1 MRRLILTLVA
11 VLTPAAAAYAQT
23 PAPTTGATPPA
34 ATVHHR
40 RPIVFEKNVGQLPK
54 DTLFAAHA
62 GDESLS
68 IGRHG
73 DVRLNGGTMGLA
85 HARHV
90 DVRGEQAESIRYLG
104 RKRREVPAFTRIVLP
119 GVLPGIDWVWRSN
132 DDAIEFEFV
141 VHPGANANAIAL
153 QFDRGSRLKIENGN
167 LIVSA
172 HGRQTVHHRPRA
184 YQEIAGTRQT
194 VSAAWRISGGHARF
208 ALGAYDRHAPLVID
222 PAIGARPP
230 AAH

>member
-1 MRRLILTLVA
+1 MRDLLTLVA
-11 VLTPAAAAYAQT
+11 LVIPAATAQAQT

-34 ATVHHR
+34 AAVRHR
-40 RPIVFEKNVGQLPK
+40 RPVVFEKNVGQLPK

-62 GDESLS
+62 GEESLA

-73 DVRLNGGTMGLA
+73 DVRLNGATMRLA
-85 HARHV
+85 HARRV
-90 DVRGEQAESIRYLG
+90 TIRGEQAESIRYLG
-104 RKRREVPAFTRIVLP
+104 RRPREVPAFTRIVLP

-132 DDAIEFEFV
+132 EDAIEFEFV

-153 QFDRGSRLKIENGN
+153 QFDRASRLKIENGD

-184 YQEIAGTRQT
+184 YQEIGGTRQT
-194 VSAAWRISGGHARF
+194 VSAGWRISGRHARF
-208 ALGAYDRHAPLVID
+208 ALGVYDRRATLVID
-222 PAIGARPP
+222 PAA